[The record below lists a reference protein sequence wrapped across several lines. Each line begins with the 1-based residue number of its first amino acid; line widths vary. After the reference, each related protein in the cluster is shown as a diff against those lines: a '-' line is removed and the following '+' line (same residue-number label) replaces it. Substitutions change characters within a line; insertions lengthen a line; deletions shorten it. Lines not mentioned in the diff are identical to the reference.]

1 MAGTKIYTGFTIIY
15 LFLFLATLIPGYLFL
30 FLFQPAY
37 FFKLDLIRLTVIA
50 LSITLPIITINLAH
64 LLKIYQTESNNYN
77 FINAVYR
84 AELISVIVLYIPLVI
99 GYFMK
104 WNLVAGVGA
113 MIITQVIMSLVL
125 VFAKVK
131 EE

>member
-15 LFLFLATLIPGYLFL
+15 LFLFLATIIPGYLFL
-30 FLFQPAY
+30 FLFQPEY
-37 FFKLDLIRLTVIA
+37 FFKLDLFRLTVIA

-64 LLKIYQTESNNYN
+64 LLKIYQTESNKYN

-84 AELISVIVLYIPLVI
+84 AELVSVIVLYIPLVI
-99 GYFMK
+99 GYFME

-125 VFAKVK
+125 LFAKVQDP
-131 EE
+131 

>member
-15 LFLFLATLIPGYLFL
+15 IFLFLATMIPGYLFL
-30 FLFQPAY
+30 FLFQPEY
-37 FFKLDLIRLTVIA
+37 FFKLDLLRLTVIA

-64 LLKIYQTESNNYN
+64 LLKIYQTESNKYN

-99 GYFMK
+99 GYFME

-125 VFAKVK
+125 LFAKVK
-131 EE
+131 EA